1 MTGALLQAR
10 SLTVRRGAREVL
22 RGIDLEVRPA
32 EAVALIGAN
41 GAGKSTLLRA
51 LAGLVRHEGSVTRP
65 PLFLLP
71 DEAAPCAELTVAEQL
86 AFHATLAGASA
97 PASSAVA
104 ERLGLSSLLQA
115 RCGAL
120 SRGEARRV
128 LLHGALLSPRAV
140 LLLDEPLGTFD
151 PLQVLEVVSALK
163 DKASTGAGLLITCH
177 QLSDAEK
184 FASRIVVL
192 HEGRVLAHG
201 TLEEL
206 QQQAGV
212 PGAPLE
218 SVFLALLRGPHAPA

>member
-1 MTGALLQAR
+1 MTSALLQAR
-10 SLTVRRGAREVL
+10 GLTVRRGAQDVL

-41 GAGKSTLLRA
+41 GAGKSTLLHA
-51 LAGLVRHEGSVTRP
+51 LAGLVTHGGQVSKP

-71 DEAAPCAELTVAEQL
+71 DEARPCAELTVAEQL
-86 AFHATLAGASA
+86 SFHARLAGAPTQRSV
-97 PASSAVA
+97 SVA
-104 ERLGLSSLLQA
+104 ERLGLNPLLGA

-128 LLHGALLSPRAV
+128 LLHGALLSPRSL

-151 PLQVLEVVSALK
+151 PLQVLEVVAALR
-163 DKASTGAGLLITCH
+163 DKTAEGAGLLITCH

-192 HEGRVLAHG
+192 HDGRVLAHG
-201 TLEEL
+201 TLAEL
-206 QQQAGV
+206 QHQAGA

-218 SVFLALLRGPHAPA
+218 TVFLSLLRGVHVAA